1 MSFLG
6 SIGTSMKRSGL
17 SECLQVVYG
26 SNVVQHIVSG
36 KATATAWRAHFLVQA
51 VLRLQI
57 ITSLLQGE
65 ILSEEDLSTV
75 KAVHQIFI
83 DADSPPGNM
92 INSEIM

>member
-26 SNVVQHIVSG
+26 NNVVQHIVSG
-36 KATATAWRAHFLVQA
+36 KAIATAWRTHFLVQA

-65 ILSEEDLSTV
+65 ILSEEDLSTI